1 MDKVISPLTTV
12 KPSLKMPVIKTAAIP
27 PNPSHPIHLVDG
39 TWSILK
45 IVACIL
51 ILTTLGI
58 NIMLYSVYGTNYLTK
73 IGEKLLYFIPS
84 GVSKTLHLSE
94 EGTELAE
101 EVAVGVVEDV
111 GKIIA
116 PVKEVKNDVPT
127 PHKDLW
133 DKRDKSLSEAI
144 DKRQVSGINKYPEHE
159 PDQEPDHK
167 PDRTD
172 SSIQSPPSKGWC
184 YVGTDKGFR
193 SCAQIRNS
201 TSCLSGKIFP
211 TKAICINPSLRE

>member
-1 MDKVISPLTTV
+1 MDKVISPLTAV
-12 KPSLKMPVIKTAAIP
+12 SPSLKTPVIKTAAIP
-27 PNPSHPIHLVDG
+27 PHPVHLVDG
-39 TWSILK
+39 IWSILK
-45 IVACIL
+45 IVICVL

-73 IGEKLLYFIPS
+73 IGEKLLYFIPA
-84 GVSKTLHLSE
+84 GVSKTLHLSA

-116 PVKEVKNDVPT
+116 PVKEVKNDAPT

-159 PDQEPDHK
+159 PGHK
-167 PDRTD
+167 PDQTD
-172 SSIQSPPSKGWC
+172 SSVQSPPSKGWC

-201 TSCLSGKIFP
+201 SACLSGKIFP